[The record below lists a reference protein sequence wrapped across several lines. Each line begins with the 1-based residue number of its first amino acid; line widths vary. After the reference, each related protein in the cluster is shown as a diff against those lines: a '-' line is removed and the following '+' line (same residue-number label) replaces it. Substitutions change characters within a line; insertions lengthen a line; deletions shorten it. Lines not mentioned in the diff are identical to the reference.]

1 MSDRF
6 VLAIT
11 GPSGSG
17 KSTVA
22 DRLAKQLKRCVNVDA
37 DHIKHMIVSGFS
49 YELKPD
55 GTKKWNFNQWELVGD
70 SLGLLARNF
79 LDNSYN
85 VIINGYLDEQAWLEL
100 QKHVILTH
108 KVVLLPHIDM
118 AVKRDSERSGD
129 LAMGKSM
136 VEEHHDYFSNN
147 RFYRDFVKI
156 DSTNH
161 NTEETVHMIIDM
173 LESQLKT

>member
-22 DRLAKQLKRCVNVDA
+22 EGLAKQLKQCVNIDA

-55 GTKKWNFNQWELVGD
+55 GTKKWGFNQWELVGD
-70 SLGLLARNF
+70 SLGLLTRNF

-173 LESQLKT
+173 LGSQLKT